1 LSVIKSSR
9 KPSTKPM
16 VEMTVDDDIFQIPEN
31 SPREPSS
38 ELARVITPVPG
49 PNSEGNPG
57 GSRVITSVVDT
68 GLVEVNSERSRVIT
82 PEPAAKEYQNNLG
95 GGHSLTLNDLAG
107 QPNQLWSFP
116 RTSCEV
122 YRGVCVYQEEV
133 KEMRW
138 KLLWLL

>member
-1 LSVIKSSR
+1 
-9 KPSTKPM
+9 M
-16 VEMTVDDDIFQIPEN
+16 VEMTVDDDIFQTPEN

-82 PEPAAKEYQNNLG
+82 PEPAAKESQNNLG
-95 GGHSLTLNDLAG
+95 GGHSLTLNDLAEAAIEKYKEG
-107 QPNQLWSFP
+107 FVYIIRGLSILLRSKILNISFLS
-116 RTSCEV
+116 RLIS
-122 YRGVCVYQEEV
+122 
-133 KEMRW
+133 
-138 KLLWLL
+138 LF